1 MMTRAIDIGLVEH
14 WLGEWAYAMRR
25 NDMVEG
31 VVCND
36 APWRNARRAVN
47 EDYDG
52 VVEDQRM
59 ATIVEAIDPCID
71 SLHPHEKW
79 AIWRAYDQITM
90 FPFPRLDYAMTLLVA
105 KTHVGEA
112 MRAKGFAC

>member
-1 MMTRAIDIGLVEH
+1 MERAIDIALIEY
-14 WLGEWAYAMRR
+14 WLSEWAYSMSR
-25 NDMVEG
+25 NDEVDG

-47 EDYDG
+47 EDYEG
-52 VVEDQRM
+52 VVEDARM
-59 ATIVEAIDPCID
+59 AGIVQALDPCIE

-90 FPFPRLDYAMTLLVA
+90 FPFPRLDYAATLLAA
-105 KTHVGEA
+105 KVHVGEA
-112 MRAKGFAC
+112 MRRKGFAC

>member
-1 MMTRAIDIGLVEH
+1 MTREIDIGLVEY
-14 WLGEWAYAMRR
+14 WLSEWAYSMSK
-25 NDMVEG
+25 NDQVEG

-59 ATIVEAIDPCID
+59 ATIVEAIDPCIE

-90 FPFPRLDYAMTLLVA
+90 FPFPRLDYPSTLLAA
-105 KTHVGEA
+105 KLHIGEA